1 MHISLNNSTAI
12 IAQTISKMAFWK
24 LISNPILAL
33 VWVIAFFSTIIS
45 SYQFYWQESDAAT
58 SFLMT
63 FWLWMT
69 IFFAKLAETLVE
81 YKWLYRSNFCRNNF
95 KESVVRTTSSIDQLH
110 EGKFVP
116 RKKVK
121 ASDLILVYPGEI
133 IPFDGILLK
142 GRLHVN
148 EVDHKGQLT
157 MISKSADGDNLLTEG
172 AVSEGDDI
180 VVMQIKH
187 HEHKSLI
194 TRLTRLLGAIE
205 RQALPSEIA
214 LQKIISGLTIL
225 FIMVIFTIAVIADY
239 SGINMP
245 VLYILDLIVVLLPTT
260 ISGLQQ
266 AIVTYGFGIL
276 EAKNIII
283 RDKMVLDKAVDVDVV
298 VLDKTG
304 TLTCGHREMIDFML
318 LENSFK
324 NTINEILY
332 YSAFNDDTIEGK
344 TIKHF
349 ALHAMDHQ
357 APAIDLTIY
366 KFFPFTHYNN
376 ISGCDYH
383 NYEIRKG
390 SVNSVCAYLQIDKND
405 LPAYITSI
413 VNNIATTHGTPMLL
427 TVNKQIIGVIHL
439 RDRVRKHFKKQIEKI
454 QNSGIVTIM
463 VTGDNDKTAGYIAKK
478 LGLHAYHA
486 EITPEKKLDFIRT
499 LQAQG
504 YTVAMYGDGINDA
517 PALAQSDIGI
527 SFEGSDKH
535 AIDASNII
543 IKNHDISVILNIQ
556 NICHK
561 MNIKR
566 SSLTVFSLASDIAKY
581 FVIVPALFTI
591 AFPSLATLNFINFYS
606 IKTVLLASLIFNAL
620 VILFL
625 TPVVFKNTETE
636 YSNNSLLWFS
646 MITYGISGILSPF
659 IFIKIFDNII
669 RFMM

>member
-1 MHISLNNSTAI
+1 MRISLNNSAAI
-12 IAQTISKMAFWK
+12 ITQTISKMAFWK

-33 VWVIAFFSTIIS
+33 VWVIAFCSTIIS
-45 SYQFYWQESDAAT
+45 SYQFYLQEQDSLI
-58 SFLMT
+58 SLFMT

-81 YKWLYRSNFCRNNF
+81 YKWSQRSDFCTDSF
-95 KESVVRTTSSIDQLH
+95 KEQMIRIVRSIDKLA
-110 EGKFVP
+110 EYKFVP

-121 ASDLILVYPGEI
+121 TNDFIVLYPGEI

-142 GRLHVN
+142 GRMHVN
-148 EVDHKGQLT
+148 ELDYNGQLT
-157 MISKSADGDNLLTEG
+157 MVSKSTDGDNLLTEG
-172 AVSEGDDI
+172 AIVESEDL
-180 VVMQIKH
+180 VVMQIKR
-187 HEHKSLI
+187 HEHKSFI
-194 TRLTRLLGAIE
+194 TRLTKLLRGIE

-225 FIMVIFTIAVIADY
+225 FIMVIFTIAVIANY
-239 SGINMP
+239 SGINIP
-245 VLYILDLIVVLLPTT
+245 ILYILDLIVVLLPTT
-260 ISGLQQ
+260 ISALQQ

-324 NTINEILY
+324 NTINELLY
-332 YSAFNDDTIEGK
+332 YSSLSDDTIEGK

-349 ALHAMDHQ
+349 ALHAMYNQTPD
-357 APAIDLTIY
+357 IDLSVY
-366 KFFPFTHYNN
+366 KFFPFSHFAG

-390 SVNSVCAYLQIDKND
+390 SVSGICSYLQIDQD
-405 LPAYITSI
+405 DMPAYITSI
-413 VNNIATTHGTPMLL
+413 ANNIATTHGTPMLFV
-427 TVNKQIIGVIHL
+427 VNKQIIGVIHL

-486 EITPEKKLDFIRT
+486 EINPEKKLDFIRT
-499 LQAQG
+499 LQSQG

-517 PALAQSDIGI
+517 PALAQADIGI
-527 SFEGSDKH
+527 SFEGSNKH
-535 AIDASNII
+535 AIEASNII
-543 IKNHDISVILNIQ
+543 IKNYDISVILNIQ

-636 YSNNSLLWFS
+636 YSNNTLLWIS
-646 MITYGISGILSPF
+646 VITYGISGILSPF
-659 IFIKIFDNII
+659 IFIKIFDSII
-669 RFMM
+669 RFMI